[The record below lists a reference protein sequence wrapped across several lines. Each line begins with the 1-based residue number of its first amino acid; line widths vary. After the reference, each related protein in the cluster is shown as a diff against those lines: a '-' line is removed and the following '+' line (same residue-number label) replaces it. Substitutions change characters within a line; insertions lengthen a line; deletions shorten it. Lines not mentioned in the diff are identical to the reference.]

1 MSALRT
7 WLVGL
12 VILTLCGCP
21 GTSPQPPTPTP
32 TPSEPAPPPAAAA
45 PQPEPPPEPPPAPA
59 PAAPPVQEQALQ
71 REAKFVDRRV
81 FLQQHP
87 NATEIAKNVIN
98 AQDPLSAVAQ
108 GYFAAVSTVTI
119 AAYQHDLKLWYE
131 LNGQRWPTFKEYQEI
146 LSKHDIHLKG
156 LKPRQVYAYDDQT
169 GQLSILEVPEGES
182 ID

>member
-12 VILTLCGCP
+12 VMLTLCGCP
-21 GTSPQPPTPTP
+21 GTSQPPPAAAPT
-32 TPSEPAPPPAAAA
+32 PAPPAEPAAAA
-45 PQPEPPPEPPPAPA
+45 PQPEPPPPPAPA
-59 PAAPPVQEQALQ
+59 QEHPLQ
-71 REAKFVDRRV
+71 REAKFVDRRA
-81 FLQQHP
+81 FLEQHP

-131 LNGQRWPTFKEYQEI
+131 LNGQRWPTFAEYKDI
-146 LSKHDIHLKG
+146 LSKHDIQLKG

>member
-1 MSALRT
+1 VSALRS
-7 WLVGL
+7 WLVGV

-21 GTSPQPPTPTP
+21 GTPQPP
-32 TPSEPAPPPAAAA
+32 EPAPPPAAAA
-45 PQPEPPPEPPPAPA
+45 PQPEPPPAPEPAPPPA
-59 PAAPPVQEQALQ
+59 QENALQ

-87 NATEIAKNVIN
+87 TATEIAKNVIN

-131 LNGQRWPTFKEYQEI
+131 LNGQRWPTFAEYQDI